1 MTDQELDR
9 ILRRAMLAAAEEE
22 FQAVLSA
29 PDTLPSASPRHER
42 SMQRM
47 RRDPLAWARRRA
59 HPHWHYAG
67 HIAAMLAVAIFCCG
81 IVLVANP
88 DTRASVKKWF
98 LVERERDTVFEY
110 IGEQADTS
118 VPNYVLGKV
127 PDGYRLIEQVRF
139 PDPEEFPELPTT
151 YVFDVYENDNGMRLH
166 FSYIYMQAGALSAY
180 DTSTS
185 EIYDITVNGCPG
197 QLYISKRPESE
208 TNTITWIDEEANIH
222 FEISA
227 FLDGDELM
235 RLAKSVDIE
244 K

>member
-1 MTDQELDR
+1 MTELEQER
-9 ILRRAMLAAAEEE
+9 TLRRALLDALEQELAASPLPEG
-22 FQAVLSA
+22 A
-29 PDTLPSASPRHER
+29 PTPSRALAR
-42 SMQRM
+42 SMEKM

-67 HIAAMLAVAIFCCG
+67 HIAAMLAAAVFCSG
-81 IVLVANP
+81 VVLVANP

-110 IGEQADTS
+110 IGEQVDTS